1 MDYFVANYDRIAM
14 ATVRH
19 AHICILALG
28 AALLVGIPLGILAAK
43 VRSLGAVI
51 LGTVSVIYTIPSLAL
66 FGLMIP
72 VLGIGLVPALVAITL
87 YSLLPVVQNTY
98 TGIVTVRPPVL
109 EAAVGLG
116 MSSMQRLWRVELPL
130 ALLVIVAGIRTAV
143 VGAVGMATLASLI
156 GAGGLGDLVFRGIST
171 VSLNVVLAG
180 SIPVITIAVLADLA
194 MKSGER
200 RLAAHLFG
208 KEVR

>member
-1 MDYFVANYDRIAM
+1 MDYFIANYDRIAM

-19 AHICILALG
+19 AQICVIALGLALLIG
-28 AALLVGIPLGILAAK
+28 VPLGIVAAK
-43 VRSLGAVI
+43 IRSLGVII
-51 LGTVSVIYTIPSLAL
+51 LGAVSVIYTIPTLAL

-72 VLGIGLVPALVAITL
+72 LLGIGLVPALVAITL
-87 YSLLPVVQNTY
+87 YSLLPIVQNTY
-98 TGIVTVRPPVL
+98 TGIVTVRPAAL
-109 EAAVGLG
+109 EAAIGLG
-116 MSSMQRLWRVELPL
+116 MSSKQRLARVELPL

-180 SIPVITIAVLADLA
+180 SIPVVVIAVLADLA
-194 MKSGER
+194 MKSGEK
-200 RLAAHLFG
+200 RLAVRLLG
-208 KEVR
+208 KEAH